1 MSTPRDILGFWFS
14 DRARPLWFEKDEAF
28 DDEIRTR
35 FGALVHEAQMGG
47 LESWRAS
54 PEGALALLLLLDQFG
69 RNIYRGEAKA
79 YLGDA
84 LARAIADEAIVRGF
98 DQRYPFPDRVF
109 FYLPFEH
116 CETLA
121 NQERYLAL
129 ITGCLR
135 EFGEVAADFLDY
147 SNRHR
152 EIIKRFGRFPH
163 RNAALGRET
172 TEEEAEFLKG
182 PNSSF

>member
-1 MSTPRDILGFWFS
+1 
-14 DRARPLWFEKDEAF
+14 
-28 DDEIRTR
+28 
-35 FGALVHEAQMGG
+35 
-47 LESWRAS
+47 
-54 PEGALALLLLLDQFG
+54 
-69 RNIYRGEAKA
+69 
-79 YLGDA
+79 
-84 LARAIADEAIVRGF
+84 
-98 DQRYPFPDRVF
+98 VF

-121 NQERYLAL
+121 NQERYFAI

-135 EFGEVAADFLDY
+135 EFGEIASGYLEY
-147 SNRHR
+147 SRHHH

-163 RNAALGRET
+163 RNEALGRET